1 MDAML
6 FTQLVNRLE
15 MLAQRNPV
23 RYRWQ
28 VAMVA
33 LLGFFVLALAVLFA
47 LIPLAV
53 LVLLGI
59 LVVATGGKALILLLK
74 LGKLLLLLV
83 WPAWMMLK
91 TSFSMLTT
99 RFPPPQGRM
108 LSVDDAPVL
117 FARIAELR
125 SRMRGP
131 AIHRVMLTNEMNAA
145 ILQHPRFGLFGWEQ
159 NYLILGLPLLQV
171 MSEEEALAVIAH
183 EYGHLSGHHS
193 RFGGFIYRLRSAWG
207 RLQTLSEQWQDWGS
221 RLIARLF
228 RWYAPYFN
236 AYTFVFAR
244 QNEYQADQSSVELV
258 GAEPAAKAL
267 MRVNIASQFEHEIFW
282 PEVERQVLTEP
293 EPTAKRSHFWMHLMQ
308 ERLDAETRTR
318 FFENAMKQHTDH
330 LDTHPA
336 LADRLAA
343 IGYAVN
349 EEHVESMAVPIQTAA
364 MAWLQISLLDEFD
377 TQWRDSVRPQWQE
390 RHQYFQ
396 TKREKLQDLQSLD
409 NPDADQRWEMIVAQ
423 EELKLVD
430 NTGAMVHALLAEH
443 PEYLPARFRRG
454 VVLLQAG
461 DEQGIADLEFVM
473 ERDVA
478 TTSIACEAAWQY
490 YRDIDHEKAA
500 HYQERWQAREDYL
513 QRVNQELSHLPSNAT
528 LEVHQVAEAD
538 IDQIKLILQRNRQH
552 IRRVYLLRRRLVA
565 DPDLFDHVLAFE
577 TSWWTLG
584 DKGPKVLKALTGES
598 YPFSMF
604 IINLKADSCKPFRK
618 KIRKLKVQP
627 IFIA

>member
-15 MLAQRNPV
+15 MLAQRNPA

-349 EEHVESMAVPIQTAA
+349 EEHVESMAVPLQTAA

-478 TTSIACEAAWQY
+478 TTSIACEAAWRY

-513 QRVNQELSHLPSNAT
+513 QRVNQELSHLPSNAA
-528 LEVHQVAEAD
+528 LEVHQVADAD

-565 DPDLFDHVLAFE
+565 DPELFDHVLAFE